1 MGMRA
6 ARSRALPLLAAAA
19 ALALAGCASG
29 PKKSASEASAL
40 PDGNGVGRSNLP
52 SGKRSPYA
60 PAQEDPSKR
69 GHYTAGGLYAPHI
82 KDSVPDDLPDV
93 DAIPEPE
100 VVDEPRSRYGNR
112 SPYKVLGKSYK
123 VRDSAKGYDETG
135 LASYYGNKFH
145 GRRTSNLEVYDM
157 YAFTAAHK
165 TLPLPSFARVTNLD
179 NGKSV
184 VVRVNDRGP
193 FHDGRIIDL
202 SYAAAVKIGIR
213 AAGTGRVEVVG
224 LSPGENARNDYDAI
238 AARKPAAAPA
248 AAAGSGALQ
257 LPPGVRI
264 ATGKP
269 QPASAAAATATTAV
283 AAAPA
288 TPSAMDRLI
297 DGVLPPAN
305 ASERVPAAPASAQP
319 EAAAAMATTGAAAP
333 APAGDQDWRFDMRQ
347 DGKAMTADE
356 FDAWMKARRARVA
369 TGKAGKPDPYG
380 SAAPGAFASPSPPR
394 EVPAPAPETIAA
406 AREADAAKAAPA
418 PAPAPQAAAG
428 SGVTLQVAAFG
439 ARANAER
446 ALAMLRGA
454 GVPGARL
461 LDAVSGGKP
470 VWRVRVGPVAS
481 AQVAELSARVAGLGF
496 GQPQVV
502 RE

>member
-1 MGMRA
+1 MP
-6 ARSRALPLLAAAA
+6 RSNAPLRLLPALAVIAT
-19 ALALAGCASG
+19 LALAGCASG

-40 PDGNGVGRSNLP
+40 PDGETVQRGELSS

-60 PAQEDPSKR
+60 PAQEDMSKR

-93 DAIPEPE
+93 DAIPEPD

-123 VRDSAKGYDETG
+123 VRDSAEGYDERG

-224 LSPGENARNDYDAI
+224 LSPGENARHDYDAV
-238 AARKPAAAPA
+238 AARDRPTAPVAAT
-248 AAAGSGALQ
+248 AGNGALQ

-269 QPASAAAATATTAV
+269 QPASPSALDTLVEGVLPAAAAPRVATAAASTPPPAPVAV
-283 AAAPA
+283 AAA
-288 TPSAMDRLI
+288 
-297 DGVLPPAN
+297 GK
-305 ASERVPAAPASAQP
+305 PAS
-319 EAAAAMATTGAAAP
+319 
-333 APAGDQDWRFDMRQ
+333 DLDWRFDMRQ
-347 DGKAMTADE
+347 DGKAMTADQ
-356 FDAWMKARRARVA
+356 FDAWMKSRRAHVA

-380 SAAPGAFASPSPPR
+380 TAAPQVVAARADKAAQPLPASKQANASL
-394 EVPAPAPETIAA
+394 PAPALARTSPPPTPQPVIA
-406 AREADAAKAAPA
+406 
-418 PAPAPQAAAG
+418 G
-428 SGVTLQVAAFG
+428 NGVTLQVAAFG

-446 ALAMLRGA
+446 ALSMLRGA
-454 GVPGARL
+454 GVAEARL
-461 LDAVSGGKP
+461 LDGMSAGKQ
-470 VWRVRVGPVAS
+470 VWRLRVGPVAS
-481 AQVAELSARVAGLGF
+481 ARIAELSARVAGLGF
-496 GQPQVV
+496 GQPQLV